1 LFCFWLSVAEIALG
15 VVTTSQGSALNVA
28 SKSLK
33 GNCYS
38 DQQEEAITAKL
49 RLQDTVTQVF
59 NNDTPGCSNLFPPI
73 YFLSNLAG
81 GYATV

>member
-15 VVTTSQGSALNVA
+15 VVTTIQGSALNVA

-38 DQQEEAITAKL
+38 DQQEAITAKL

-59 NNDTPGCSNLFPPI
+59 NNDTPRL
-73 YFLSNLAG
+73 L
-81 GYATV
+81 